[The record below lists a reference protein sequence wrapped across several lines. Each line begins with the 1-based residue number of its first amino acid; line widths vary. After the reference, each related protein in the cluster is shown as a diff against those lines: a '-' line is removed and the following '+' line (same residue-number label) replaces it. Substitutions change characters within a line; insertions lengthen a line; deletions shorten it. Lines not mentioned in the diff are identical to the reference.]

1 MKYMVICKLING
13 DVIPACADTFSVAM
27 HIADM
32 FMDGKFTKC
41 VEIVKIETGATT
53 KFIF

>member
-1 MKYMVICKLING
+1 MKYVIICKLKNG
-13 DVIPACADTFSVAM
+13 DAIPAFAETFSSAIQ
-27 HIADM
+27 IAYM
-32 FMDGKFTKC
+32 FKDGEFTKC

>member
-1 MKYMVICKLING
+1 MKYLVICKIING
-13 DVIPACADTFSVAM
+13 DVIPACAEEFSVAM
-27 HIADM
+27 HIAEM
-32 FMDGKFTKC
+32 FMAGKFTKC

>member
-1 MKYMVICKLING
+1 MKYVIICKLKNG
-13 DVIPACADTFSVAM
+13 NTILAFAETLSSAIQ
-27 HIADM
+27 IADM
-32 FMDGKFTKC
+32 FIGSKFTKC